1 MGHVYPN
8 VTVKSDNGNGWMT
21 VTYKNVKYVVVE
33 PSGVLSISDESG
45 ATCARYAAGR
55 WIWARNAF
63 GEDKSEKT
71 SS

>member
-1 MGHVYPN
+1 MGHVYRD

-21 VTYKNVKYVVVE
+21 VTYQNVKYVVVE

-45 ATCARYAAGR
+45 AICARYAAGR
-55 WIWARNAF
+55 WLWARNVF
-63 GEDKSEKT
+63 GEEKT